1 MDGLRP
7 QLAGAEGGRTL
18 ILVVD
23 EDDDVG
29 RKTGWKTP
37 ILGRDRNF
45 LAAKDLL
52 LSDPEEAD
60 ANAMFAAVKLYDELS
75 KSSKGV
81 FELATVA
88 GKPGGGLDSDRKL
101 AQEIDE
107 VLSEFPA
114 DQCIVITDGPLTD
127 SVNAI
132 ITSRV
137 KVLSVRKLVVKQSPS
152 IETTW
157 ILLGKYLRTALF
169 EFEYS
174 RVILGIPGAL
184 AIVIGLLLQ
193 YNLLSPPILLVLF
206 GVVLAV
212 RGFGIDTAV
221 ISFFRRVWTIPY
233 RPALTQLRIYIGFSS
248 ALLMVAAVFAGING
262 VNAYVTSNLPN
273 APPFPE
279 DPAFWVQRAGPLAGT
294 FLLSSIDLVIIAG
307 SISLAYDLFYQL
319 YLRSVRVVRSAQ
331 AIALMVF
338 LWALFRAL
346 GSYLVRGEEIY
357 LTQMVLIAV
366 MGVASLATIYVLL
379 LSVGLPVLRLR
390 SRGEAE

>member
-1 MDGLRP
+1 M
-7 QLAGAEGGRTL
+7 EGSEGVRTL

-75 KSSKGV
+75 TSSKGPC
-81 FELATVA
+81 ELATVA

-114 DQCIVITDGPLTD
+114 EQCIVITDGPLTD

-137 KVLSVRKLVVKQSPS
+137 KVLSVRKLVVKQNPS

-184 AIVIGLLLQ
+184 AIIVGLLLQ

-206 GVVLAV
+206 GVVLAI
-212 RGFGIDTAV
+212 RGFGVDTAF
-221 ISFFRRVWTIPY
+221 ISFLRRVWSLPY

-262 VNAYVTSNLPN
+262 VNAYVTNNIPS
-273 APPFPE
+273 PPSFPE
-279 DPAFWVQRAGPLAGT
+279 DPAFWIQKLGPLTGT
-294 FLLSSIDLVIIAG
+294 FLLSSIDLVIIAA
-307 SISLAYDLFYQL
+307 SISLAYDLFHNI

-331 AIALMVF
+331 AIALTIF

-379 LSVGLPVLRLR
+379 LSVGLPTLRLR
-390 SRGEAE
+390 SRGEEG

>member
-1 MDGLRP
+1 
-7 QLAGAEGGRTL
+7 LAEAPERRTL

-23 EDDDVG
+23 EDDDIG

-37 ILGRDRNF
+37 ILGRDKNF

-60 ANAMFAAVKLYDELS
+60 ANAMFAAVKLYDDLA
-75 KSSKGV
+75 KSGTEQL
-81 FELATVA
+81 ELATVA

-101 AQEIDE
+101 AREIDE
-107 VLSEFPA
+107 VLSGFPA

-137 KVLSVRKLVVKQSPS
+137 KVVSVRKLVVKQNPS

-193 YNLLSPPILLVLF
+193 YNLLSPATLLVLF
-206 GVVLAV
+206 GIVLAV

-221 ISFFRRVWTIPY
+221 ISFFRRLQTIPY

-248 ALLMVAAVFAGING
+248 ALLIVAALFAGING
-262 VNAYVTSNLPN
+262 VNAYVAANLPD
-273 APPFPE
+273 APPFHAGSGLLV
-279 DPAFWVQRAGPLAGT
+279 PADRAAGRVLPAQLHRLSDNSRLDLGRLRPLLPALPQERQGRPLGTGHSPDRLPLGALQGPRLLPAQERGDLLDADGPDSGDGRRVARNHLRPPHDRWPAGPPLQVEG
-294 FLLSSIDLVIIAG
+294 
-307 SISLAYDLFYQL
+307 
-319 YLRSVRVVRSAQ
+319 
-331 AIALMVF
+331 
-338 LWALFRAL
+338 
-346 GSYLVRGEEIY
+346 
-357 LTQMVLIAV
+357 
-366 MGVASLATIYVLL
+366 
-379 LSVGLPVLRLR
+379 
-390 SRGEAE
+390 

>member
-1 MDGLRP
+1 M
-7 QLAGAEGGRTL
+7 AEAPERRTL

-23 EDDDVG
+23 EDDDIG

-60 ANAMFAAVKLYDELS
+60 ANAMFAAVKLYDELA
-75 KSSKGV
+75 KSGTEQL
-81 FELATVA
+81 ELATVA

-101 AQEIDE
+101 AKEIDE
-107 VLSEFPA
+107 VLSGFPA
-114 DQCIVITDGPLTD
+114 DQCVVITDGPLTD

-137 KVLSVRKLVVKQSPS
+137 KVVSVRKLVVKQNPS

-184 AIVIGLLLQ
+184 AIVIGILLQ
-193 YNLLSPPILLVLF
+193 YNLLSPATLLVLL
-206 GVVLAV
+206 GVVLAI

-221 ISFFRRVWTIPY
+221 ISLFRRLQTIPY

-248 ALLMVAAVFAGING
+248 ALLIVAALFAGING
-262 VNAYVTSNLPN
+262 VNAYVSANLQG
-273 APPFPE
+273 APPFMQ
-279 DPAFWVQRAGPLAGT
+279 DPVFWLQRTGPLAGT
-294 FLLSSIDLVIIAG
+294 FLLSSIDFVIIAV
-307 SISLAYDLFYQL
+307 SISVVYDLFYQL

-331 AIALMVF
+331 AIALIVF

-346 GSYLVRGEEIY
+346 GSYLTRGEEIY

-379 LSVGLPVLRLR
+379 LTVGLPVLRLR
-390 SRGEAE
+390 SRGEGH

>member
-1 MDGLRP
+1 M
-7 QLAGAEGGRTL
+7 EGSGGSRTL

-23 EDDDVG
+23 EDDDIG

-37 ILGRDRNF
+37 ILGRDKNF

-75 KSSKGV
+75 KSLDGPC
-81 FELATVA
+81 ELATVA

-169 EFEYS
+169 EF
-174 RVILGIPGAL
+174 LGIPGAL
-184 AIVIGLLLQ
+184 AIIIGLLLQ

-206 GVVLAV
+206 GAVLAV

-221 ISFFRRVWTIPY
+221 VSFFRRVWTIPY
-233 RPALTQLRIYIGFSS
+233 RPALTQLRIYVGFSS
-248 ALLMVAAVFAGING
+248 ALLMVAAIFAGING
-262 VNAYVTSNLPN
+262 ITAFVSANFPN

-279 DPAFWVQRAGPLAGT
+279 DPAFWIQRAGPLAGA
-294 FLLSSIDLVIIAG
+294 FLLSSVDLVIVAA

-331 AIALMVF
+331 AIALAIF
-338 LWALFRAL
+338 LWALFRSL